1 MHIFSSD
8 LNEQSFEIL
17 DEKKKSSKKRP
28 GNPDYYKG
36 TKKSNVSMSR
46 EIKKCEKRPMPK
58 SCYDYWSADKEYDKS
73 KKSTKEGANL
83 EEMQN
88 LEEISMS
95 GITSTL
101 KKLKE
106 KVPKLQVSIS
116 DVPKIIDAVKTLYQ
130 FFKSKKE
137 VNEKRAYRSRPG
149 HTFADLMKYGVNI
162 TGVALALMALTSGE
176 PVPKVALDLMFSKL
190 TVEEAT
196 KKVINMD
203 PDLVLGASEAAAS
216 LTSESLDDCFERV
229 IQEVLAVGELNEAKK
244 KKSRG
249 ISAKVKKTL
258 KKKAENANMPLGALT
273 SVYRKGLAAWLTG
286 HRQGIPQHAWAMA
299 RVNSFIR
306 GGKTRSV
313 DKGEWKKVQQHR
325 K

>member
-1 MHIFSSD
+1 MLELDTENSLRLLD
-8 LNEQSFEIL
+8 LLEER
-17 DEKKKSSKKRP
+17 KKSKKQSRP
-28 GNPDYYKG
+28 GNPEYYRG
-36 TKKSNVSMSR
+36 SKKSNIKMSK
-46 EIKKCEKRPMPK
+46 EINKCEKKPMPK

-73 KKSTKEGANL
+73 KKKVKEDSFDETQDLN
-83 EEMQN
+83 
-88 LEEISMS
+88 EISMS

-106 KVPKLQVSIS
+106 KIP
-116 DVPKIIDAVKTLYQ
+116 
-130 FFKSKKE
+130 
-137 VNEKRAYRSRPG
+137 N
-149 HTFADLMKYGVNI
+149 
-162 TGVALALMALTSGE
+162 
-176 PVPKVALDLMFSKL
+176 
-190 TVEEAT
+190 
-196 KKVINMD
+196 
-203 PDLVLGASEAAAS
+203 VLGASEAAAS

-229 IQEVLAVGELNEAKK
+229 IQEVLAVGQLNEAKKKK

-249 ISAKVKKTL
+249 ISAKIKKTL

-286 HRQGIPQHAWAMA
+286 HRQGVPQHAWAMA